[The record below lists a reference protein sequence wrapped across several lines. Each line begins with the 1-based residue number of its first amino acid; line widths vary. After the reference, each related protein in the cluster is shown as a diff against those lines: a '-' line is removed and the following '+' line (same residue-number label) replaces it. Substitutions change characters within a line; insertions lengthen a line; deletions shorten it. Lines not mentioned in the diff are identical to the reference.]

1 MNHWRGRSTAVGRSA
16 DRNDGGLF
24 AQPGRIAR
32 RFALTVKTPSPI
44 RCGTCPLR
52 ITGTGGSL
60 VHQATAALT
69 IPGSELADQRGA
81 FKVRVGHRITVA
93 AAVLAVV
100 VVAGCGSGGDHGS
113 GGSGSTPVGNTSAP
127 ASASTSS
134 SGANVEVTIAA
145 GKVAPDPSR
154 KVEVATGDH
163 VHLSVTSDH
172 ADEVHVHGYD
182 IEKEVSAGGTV
193 TIDFTADIPGQ
204 FEVEA
209 HKLSPSLLFTLVVN

>member
-1 MNHWRGRSTAVGRSA
+1 MDHWRGRAAAVGRSA
-16 DRNDGGLF
+16 DRNDGGLV

-32 RFALTVKTPSPI
+32 RFGFAGEDGVAGTVRDLPAAGHRDPRFPGSSGHGGAYRSAENAPI
-44 RCGTCPLR
+44 RKRALHLR
-52 ITGTGGSL
+52 LSHRRT
-60 VHQATAALT
+60 VVAFV
-69 IPGSELADQRGA
+69 LA
-81 FKVRVGHRITVA
+81 
-93 AAVLAVV
+93 AVV
-100 VVAGCGSGGDHGS
+100 VVGCGSAGGNGS
-113 GGSGSTPVGNTSAP
+113 GGSGSTPV
-127 ASASTSS
+127 SS
-134 SGANVEVTIAA
+134 SGTNVEVTIAG

-209 HKLSPSLLFTLVVN
+209 HKLSPSLLFTLVVK

>member
-1 MNHWRGRSTAVGRSA
+1 MA
-16 DRNDGGLF
+16 
-24 AQPGRIAR
+24 
-32 RFALTVKTPSPI
+32 
-44 RCGTCPLR
+44 
-52 ITGTGGSL
+52 
-60 VHQATAALT
+60 
-69 IPGSELADQRGA
+69 
-81 FKVRVGHRITVA
+81 
-93 AAVLAVV
+93 
-100 VVAGCGSGGDHGS
+100 
-113 GGSGSTPVGNTSAP
+113 
-127 ASASTSS
+127 
-134 SGANVEVTIAA
+134 VTIAA

-209 HKLSPSLLFTLVVN
+209 HKLSSPLLFTLVVK